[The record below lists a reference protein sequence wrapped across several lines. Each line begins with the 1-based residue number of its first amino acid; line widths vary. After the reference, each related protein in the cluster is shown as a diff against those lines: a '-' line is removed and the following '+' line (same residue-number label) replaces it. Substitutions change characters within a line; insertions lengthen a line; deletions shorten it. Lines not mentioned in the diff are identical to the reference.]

1 MYSILSH
8 FNRTANLPLPIA
20 VRLNWLWAVA
30 LLVLAAGVWPLYGS
44 SKGGQEQADDLR
56 VEIMQ
61 HIEVNRYTLHL
72 PLTSQG
78 SRPVELNDYG
88 VAIVKV
94 TGRAGQ
100 RVRVLLGAERSM
112 QSDKLNRGGND
123 LSFDLQVAW
132 LEGEES
138 FRGNGW
144 SRAEK
149 VSNQTEFTV
158 QLSSYV
164 STEWSLPRPHEAE
177 WESQKSE
184 HGGALKKVP
193 IAHYDAPTRALNSS
207 QEVGTAIIF
216 IKPVM
221 KPDGKQHPGRF
232 LADIT
237 VRAEY
242 DDAFIFDRGGND

>member
-1 MYSILSH
+1 M
-8 FNRTANLPLPIA
+8 PIA

-78 SRPVELNDYG
+78 SRPVELNEFG

-100 RVRVLLGAERSM
+100 KVRVMLETEQSM
-112 QSDKLNRGGND
+112 KSDELNRRGSD
-123 LSFDLQVAW
+123 LNFDLQAAW
-132 LEGEES
+132 LEGEEAFS
-138 FRGNGW
+138 GNGW

-149 VSNQTEFTV
+149 VSNMNEFTV
-158 QLSSYV
+158 QLSSYGR
-164 STEWSLPRPHEAE
+164 TESSVNTPHNAK
-177 WESQKSE
+177 WESQKSVQ
-184 HGGALKKVP
+184 GRVLKEVSDT
-193 IAHYDAPTRALNSS
+193 HYNAPAGMRNISDTRGSA
-207 QEVGTAIIF
+207 TIY

-237 VRAEY
+237 VHAEY
-242 DDAFIFDRGGND
+242 DDAFLFDRGEND